1 VEEELLANLG
11 GSFDPPGIHHF
22 WMAVQVLRRGFRQV
36 ITPCGIRPEPEKSHL
51 IMTPPHH
58 RAEMVRLTFEIL
70 LLGDTVRLDLF
81 DLENEIFTRTCNL
94 QKRYESEGEVWHI
107 VGSDLIQKDQFGL
120 SPIQRYWENGPEIW
134 EQYNF
139 AIFLRPN
146 HPINPGDTPIHS
158 MILGQSLCG
167 SSTEIRRRIAAG
179 ESIDDLVMPK
189 VAGYI
194 YEHGLYRPE

>member
-1 VEEELLANLG
+1 MEEESLANLG
-11 GSFDPPGIHHF
+11 GSFDPPGTHHF
-22 WMAVQVLRRGFRQV
+22 WMAVEIIRRGFRQV

-58 RAEMVRLTFEIL
+58 RAEMIRLTFEIL

-81 DLENEIFTRTCNL
+81 DLENEIFTRTHSL
-94 QKRYESEGEVWHI
+94 QKRYQAEGEVWHVI
-107 VGSDLIQKDQFGL
+107 GSDLVQDGRFGL
-120 SPIQRYWENGPEIW
+120 SLIQQDWKNGLEIW

-139 AIFLRPN
+139 AIFLRPGY
-146 HPINPGDTPIHS
+146 PIDPEDTPIHS
-158 MILGQSLCG
+158 QILGQSPFG

-179 ESIDDLVMPK
+179 ESIDGLVMPK
-189 VAGYI
+189 VARYI